1 MEEYYSS
8 ESMTQSKR
16 VIGDKQN
23 YQLSDNGVV
32 RNGGVATG
40 QQQQAGQQFGQQ
52 QTIMRG
58 TISPSSSS
66 QVIRKN
72 VSPSG
77 QTLKTKVV
85 TQTIYGHV

>member
-1 MEEYYSS
+1 MS
-8 ESMTQSKR
+8 QGKR
-16 VIGDKQN
+16 VIRDRQN

-40 QQQQAGQQFGQQ
+40 QQQQSEQQFDQQ
-52 QTIMRG
+52 KTIMRD

-66 QVIRKN
+66 QVIRNN

-85 TQTIYGHV
+85 TQTMYGHV